1 MFVGKMRFP
10 LLPGL
15 PYDRCPSGYTDT
27 AGLGSP
33 HPTGTTCAVMV
44 LL

>member
-15 PYDRCPSGYTDT
+15 PYDRCPSGYT